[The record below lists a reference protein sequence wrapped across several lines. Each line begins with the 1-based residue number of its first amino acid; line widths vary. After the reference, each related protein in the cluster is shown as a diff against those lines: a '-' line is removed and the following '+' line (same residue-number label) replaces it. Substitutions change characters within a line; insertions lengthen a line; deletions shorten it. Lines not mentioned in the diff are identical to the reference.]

1 MGMSVL
7 ADNFSTSKAKQVQLN
22 LISRVV
28 DTDEFVNPPRTVGG
42 FDVAY
47 YNQTAI
53 GAAVLLTFPQMRLL
67 KQRLVYCRSPVPY
80 IPTLLSFREFA
91 PLSLAYSALQHKPD
105 LCFVDAH
112 GRAHPRRL
120 GAASHFG
127 VLRNAP
133 TIGVAK
139 KRLCGEIQSNG
150 TLFKKLILDGEQI
163 GAQVL
168 SKVGCKPI
176 YVSIGHRI
184 SLETAINLTQKCI
197 TKYRLPEPIRQAHR
211 LATLARQKIKAT
223 G

>member
-1 MGMSVL
+1 M
-7 ADNFSTSKAKQVQLN
+7 
-22 LISRVV
+22 
-28 DTDEFVNPPRTVGG
+28 
-42 FDVAY
+42 
-47 YNQTAI
+47 
-53 GAAVLLTFPQMRLL
+53 
-67 KQRLVYCRSPVPY
+67 
-80 IPTLLSFREFA
+80 
-91 PLSLAYSALQHKPD
+91 
-105 LCFVDAH
+105 
-112 GRAHPRRL
+112 

-184 SLETAINLTQKCI
+184 SLETAIDLTQKCI